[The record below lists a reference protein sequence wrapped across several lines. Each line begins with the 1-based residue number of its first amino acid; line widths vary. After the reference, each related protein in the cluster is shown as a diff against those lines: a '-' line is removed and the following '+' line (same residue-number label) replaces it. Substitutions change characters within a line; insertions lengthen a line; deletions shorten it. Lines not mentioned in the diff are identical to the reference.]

1 LIALVQ
7 VVKGGNDLIIG
18 VIGVTGITVFAVYFI
33 INLCIFI
40 FDPSLR
46 KKTSE
51 YHNGSNEIEFS
62 SPFVIL

>member
-1 LIALVQ
+1 MPQQ
-7 VVKGGNDLIIG
+7 VVKGGNDLI
-18 VIGVTGITVFAVYFI
+18 IGVTGITVFAVYFI